1 MRFMRMCAGLVMLC
15 LSTAVFA
22 AQSSAALATAIQARV
37 EHLMFTGDL
46 QIDQVQILARDVIA
60 ELYVEREYQP
70 LWPTAEKIQQLK
82 ALVELAWLE
91 GLDPADYPLDT
102 VLALLSSGDLPR
114 SDGDRADLDIL
125 ATETL
130 VRIGYQMRHGKVNP
144 EELFSDWN
152 FNRGLI
158 EGQERNHS
166 IEQAVAS
173 DSLVEFV
180 EGWVFRGP
188 VYNQMKQALANY
200 RELEKQGGWGTV
212 AAGETLHPGD
222 VDDRI
227 PALRQRLLVTG
238 DLSAGA
244 AGSGDNFDEELQE
257 AVVHFQNRHGLD
269 ADGIVGAKSYAALNV
284 PVADRLEQLRASLE
298 RGRWVMDEIRGYAGD
313 FVLVN
318 IASAQV
324 ALMRQGNARWISRVQ
339 VGKTYRQTPVFRG
352 DIQYL
357 VFNPTWTVPPTIL
370 RENVLPKLKKDA
382 DGYLTRSH
390 MDLLDRDG
398 NVVDHNGIDWS
409 KISAR
414 NFPYIVRQRPGP
426 WNSLGLIKF
435 IFPNPH
441 FVFLHDT
448 PHREF
453 FDRAERAF
461 SSGCIRVEHPFELAE
476 KLLAQPEKWN
486 SVSIQELVDT
496 QQSRTVHL
504 KEPMPV
510 LILYWTGMADRDGT
524 VRFYA
529 DIYGRDKILLEAM
542 NAPLSLDNSNKE

>member
-1 MRFMRMCAGLVMLC
+1 MLFLKVLTGLILLC
-15 LSTAVFA
+15 VSTAVFA
-22 AQSSAALATAIQARV
+22 EQGTTTLATAIQARV
-37 EHLMFTGDL
+37 EHLMFTADAH
-46 QIDQVQILARDVIA
+46 IDQVPILARDAIA
-60 ELYVEREYQP
+60 ELYVDREYQP
-70 LWPTAEKIQQLK
+70 LWPSAEKIQQLK
-82 ALVELAWLE
+82 PLVELAWSE

-102 VLALLSSGDLPR
+102 VLALLANGGLPQNAAA
-114 SDGDRADLDIL
+114 RADLDIL

-144 EELFSDWN
+144 QELFSDWN
-152 FNRGLI
+152 FNRDLI
-158 EGQERNHS
+158 EGQDRSHS
-166 IEQAVAS
+166 IEQAVAA
-173 DSLVEFV
+173 DTLVEFV
-180 EGWVFRGP
+180 TSWVFRGP
-188 VYNQMKQALANY
+188 LYKQMKQALANY

-212 AAGETLHPGD
+212 AAGETLRPGD
-222 VDDRI
+222 IDDRI
-227 PALRQRLLVTG
+227 PALRRRLRVTG

-244 AGSGDNFDEELQE
+244 TGTGNSFDEELRE
-257 AVVHFQNRHGLD
+257 AIVHFQDRHGLV
-269 ADGIVGAKSYAALNV
+269 ADGIVGAKSLAALNV
-284 PVADRLEQLRASLE
+284 PIAARINQLRASLE
-298 RGRWVMDEIRGYAGD
+298 RGRWVMDEVSKYVGN

-324 ALMRQGNARWISRVQ
+324 ALIRQGEARWISRVQ

-370 RENVLPKLKKDA
+370 RENVLPELKQDA
-382 DGYLTRSH
+382 DGYLTRNH

-398 NVVDHNGIDWS
+398 KSVDYTRIDWS
-409 KISAR
+409 KISVR

-426 WNSLGLIKF
+426 WNSLGLVKF

-453 FDRAERAF
+453 FVRAERAF

-476 KLLAQPEKWN
+476 LLLAQPDKWN
-486 SVSIQELVDT
+486 NVSIQELVDT
-496 QQSRTVHL
+496 RQTRTIHL

-529 DIYGRDKILLEAM
+529 DIYGRDKVLLKSM
-542 NAPLSLDNSNKE
+542 NAPLALNLSNQE